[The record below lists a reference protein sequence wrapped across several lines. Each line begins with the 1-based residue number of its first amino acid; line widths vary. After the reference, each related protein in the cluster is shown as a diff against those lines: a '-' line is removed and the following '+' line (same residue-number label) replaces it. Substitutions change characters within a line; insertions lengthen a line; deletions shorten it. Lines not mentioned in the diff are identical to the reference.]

1 MLAAEREKVAD
12 AKADL
17 EVVIEGANKK
27 EKKLQDDL
35 KEAEKTVEALKEST
49 KAAHDS
55 EYVMTRKLLYEK
67 QVRRDLEI
75 DLVVAMQT
83 LQNDQ
88 ITIAG
93 LEAEMADLQEAAG
106 YNMDMVVPRV
116 NPEESSTLLDRLI
129 VAPDRVTELLRSTG
143 TTAAVGALSWVKLH
157 FPDVDVGKL
166 MDGPNEDADLHAL
179 ELEVQAGAEKVVEH
193 LDL

>member
-1 MLAAEREKVAD
+1 VT
-12 AKADL
+12 
-17 EVVIEGANKK
+17 VGANKK
-27 EKKLQDDL
+27 EKKLQDDQ

-55 EYVMTRKLLYEK
+55 EYAMTRKLSYEK
-67 QVRRDLEI
+67 QVRRNLVI
-75 DLVVAMQT
+75 DLVIAMQT

-129 VAPDRVTELLRSTG
+129 AAPDRVTELLRSTA
-143 TTAAVGALSWVKLH
+143 TTVAVGALSWVKSH

-166 MDGPNEDADLHAL
+166 MDGPNEDADLDAL
-179 ELEVQAGAEKVVEH
+179 ELEVQAGAEKVVEC